1 MLKTEAP
8 LKMPATPAGIIN
20 LELAFDTTQTGKVI
34 TAWTSANAINA
45 AKINTYWDF
54 LFIFFYSYFL
64 FLCCKKLTAKFK
76 VNNWKRNAGL
86 FFSKAIF
93 GAALLDMCENGGMLL
108 TINGN
113 SNSTIVLLT
122 SACSAVKWAIVLLTI
137 LYILMALL
145 SKKQVP

>member
-1 MLKTEAP
+1 MLIERTNNEV
-8 LKMPATPAGIIN
+8 IIRLSPN
-20 LELAFDTTQTGKVI
+20 IDIQDLQKVLNF
-34 TAWTSANAINA
+34 ARY
-45 AKINTYWDF
+45 KE
-54 LFIFFYSYFL
+54 
-64 FLCCKKLTAKFK
+64 LTAKFK